1 MEFSSDDLLTSL
13 KTIWDKIKED
23 VAKFRE
29 ELVNIEKDINTEE
42 DPNSLV
48 PQRTTT
54 EIEEDLFNF
63 TLFKRKLGRMLKQWM
78 KFLTLPNLTDASST
92 FPQREN
98 LIQFAQEN
106 FDEIPCSLLVLHQ
119 TAPENPLIAPL
130 STYEPAPAI
139 SYIFFYI

>member
-98 LIQFAQEN
+98 L
-106 FDEIPCSLLVLHQ
+106 
-119 TAPENPLIAPL
+119 
-130 STYEPAPAI
+130 
-139 SYIFFYI
+139 